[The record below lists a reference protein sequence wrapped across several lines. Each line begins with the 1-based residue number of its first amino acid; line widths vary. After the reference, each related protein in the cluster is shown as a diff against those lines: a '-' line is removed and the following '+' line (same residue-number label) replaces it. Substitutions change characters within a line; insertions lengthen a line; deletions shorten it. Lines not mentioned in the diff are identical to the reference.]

1 MDRRL
6 SAVPRGV
13 RWALAGAFVRSSRL
27 PSLQPAPSANA
38 EALPTLPSA
47 SVLRIAS
54 LGDPIAL
61 AQMLT
66 LYLQAFD
73 NQPGVSIPFLQLDYA
88 RVENWLERILELD
101 PVGPV
106 PAAAR
111 VAGVRPGSRRAQAA
125 ADAGAR
131 LPAFPCRP
139 QPALALARA
148 CRDHGPPSAQGPA
161 ARAALR
167 AGPARPMPRRR
178 RCPSW
183 ARQMEIFL
191 REDMGEYEA
200 AKVLLGGLLAGG
212 TVTDSHELAFLAG
225 ALEAAGG
232 RREIV
237 RGVEKVTAADEPG
250 RRPGP
255 SGISFRFN
263 HLMRLAEQKRGHS
276 G

>member
-13 RWALAGAFVRSSRL
+13 RWALVGAFVL
-27 PSLQPAPSANA
+27 QLAFASLQPAPSADA

-101 PVGPV
+101 PVGQYPMLLAAQVYAQV
-106 PAAAR
+106 PDEPKQRQMLELVYRHFLADPNRRWPWLAHAAIMAR
-111 VAGVRPGSRRAQAA
+111 H
-125 ADAGAR
+125 R
-131 LPAFPCRP
+131 LKD
-139 QPALALARA
+139 QALALRY
-148 CRDHGPPSAQGPA
+148 AQ
-161 ARAALR
+161 ALR
-167 AGPARPMPRRR
+167 THATASSVPG
-178 RCPSW
+178 W

-212 TVTDSHELAFLAG
+212 TVTDSHELVFLVQRLKQ
-225 ALEAAGG
+225 LEAA
-232 RREIV
+232 
-237 RGVEKVTAADEPG
+237 EKSSEA
-250 RRPGP
+250 
-255 SGISFRFN
+255 S
-263 HLMRLAEQKRGHS
+263 KK
-276 G
+276 